1 MKIITILFL
10 LLSNA
15 LFAQTMSSNEIDAAI
30 KKINGDTTESLMHK
44 IFKQNGWKQIQGEV
58 GSNGIDGL
66 YVKKNAK
73 GTITDV
79 MFGEAKYNKATL
91 GNSICGKQM
100 SKQCLNSQIDKL
112 IKKYPDVEEYKQ
124 IKSHLANGNYRARLF
139 QLKKEGNTLIPEI
152 KAINHTGEIEVQKS
166 KLVGNKNYKLNNMKI
181 DINNP
186 KNRFE
191 KKFVE
196 NYKKSQIKGLMRK
209 FNFSKETAQ
218 KIVKKNPIFTLNDI
232 EKYKPKKFPR
242 TSTVAKNSRK
252 GFTKVLSSGLKK
264 SESKMALKIG
274 ALSAVSAIP
283 IFGVAAQ
290 VAADMYM
297 ANKLSENSDA
307 IDRLKEETKIMGQ
320 NINANRQ
327 NIEKLLTDIYGL
339 KGEVASLASQ
349 LVEVKDMS
357 DKNAKEIKNLK
368 QGIFITGLKEL
379 ETYYDSNKT
388 DSGSLESSI
397 GHLKEIINIEKL
409 NNSVH
414 ALAINSLNI
423 AFIEKALQRQKENK
437 DIEYLNQDI
446 IENYLI
452 LISNGNSV
460 MITNSY
466 NSMQD
471 LFKGDTT
478 NLLKIKKLYFDFLK
492 QKVNISLKKHQFED
506 ALYYAGLAKEYLGK
520 TMLYKDVETERK
532 KNFNEFK
539 DDLLYHSKKILEE
552 NQNFLLYKEA
562 IKIAYRE
569 DQYNK
574 MLELLSSYPLDDD
587 FRVKAYYLVFKMTD
601 EKKAKKLENLIL
613 SNTTY
618 SQELKKYVSSNRQ
631 VN

>member
-1 MKIITILFL
+1 MKLIIIILLFISSFAL
-10 LLSNA
+10 ANNISN
-15 LFAQTMSSNEIDAAI
+15 NKIDTAI

-44 IFKQNGWKQIQGEV
+44 TFKQNGWKQIQGEV

-91 GNSICGKQM
+91 GNSLCGKQM

-112 IKKYPDVEEYKQ
+112 IKKHPDVKDYKQ

-139 QLKKEGNTLIPEI
+139 QLKKDGNTLIPEI
-152 KAINHTGEIEVQKS
+152 KAISHTGEIDVQKS

-186 KNRFE
+186 KNSFE

-196 NYKKSQIKGLMRK
+196 NYKKSQTEGLMRK
-209 FNFSKETAQ
+209 FNFSEETAQ
-218 KIVKKNPIFTLNDI
+218 KIVKKNPVFTLKDI
-232 EKYKPKKFPR
+232 EKYKPKKLPR

-252 GFTKVLSSGLKK
+252 GFTKILSSGLKK
-264 SESKMALKIG
+264 SGSKMALKIG
-274 ALSAVSAIP
+274 ALSAASAIP
-283 IFGVAAQ
+283 ILGVAAQ

-297 ANKLSENSDA
+297 ANKLSENSEA

-320 NINANRQ
+320 DINANRQ
-327 NIEKLLTDIYGL
+327 NIEKLLTDVYGL
-339 KGEVASLASQ
+339 QGEVASLASQ

-357 DKNAKEIKNLK
+357 DKNAKEIRNLK
-368 QGIFITGLKEL
+368 QGIFITGLEEL
-379 ETYYDSNKT
+379 ETYYDSNKM
-388 DSGSLESSI
+388 DIGSLNSSI
-397 GHLKEIINIEKL
+397 GHLKEIVIIAKL

-414 ALAINSLNI
+414 TLAINSLNI
-423 AFIEKALQRQKENK
+423 VLIEKALLFQKKDNT
-437 DIEYLNQDI
+437 DIEYLKQRI
-446 IENYLI
+446 IKNYSI
-452 LISNGNSV
+452 LVSNGNSV
-460 MITNSY
+460 IVTNSY

-471 LFKGDTT
+471 LFQGDEK
-478 NLLKIKKLYFDFLK
+478 NLSHIQKLYFDFLEK
-492 QKVNISLKKHQFED
+492 NIAISLQNHQFED
-506 ALYYAGLAKEYLGK
+506 ALYYAGLVKEHLAN
-520 TMLYKDVETERK
+520 TMLYEDVKNKRE

-539 DDLLYHSKKILEE
+539 DDLLYHTKKILEE

-562 IKIAYRE
+562 IRIAYRE

-574 MLELLSSYPLDDD
+574 MLKLLSSYPLDDD
-587 FRVKAYYLVFKMTD
+587 FRIKAYYLAFKMTD
-601 EKKAKKLENLIL
+601 EKKAKELKNLIL

-618 SQELKKYVSSNRQ
+618 SQELKKYVSGD
-631 VN
+631 